1 MMSHPV
7 YLIDDDE
14 AVRKALALLLDT
26 VGIKVKTFDGPE
38 ALLRQ
43 IKKLEPGCLVMDIRM
58 PMITGLKLQEKLVAD
73 GIVWPTIIISGHGDI
88 DACRKAFR
96 NGAIDF
102 LSKPIDEQ
110 DLIDAIQKGL
120 SALEQDIQLQ
130 NERRE
135 LITLI
140 SQLTSR
146 EKEVLAMVV
155 DGHTSSQIAGAL
167 ELSPRTVES
176 HRAAIGH
183 KLGTIAV
190 AEQAK
195 LWLEARKT
203 T

>member
-1 MMSHPV
+1 MSYPV

-14 AVRKALALLLDT
+14 AVRKALALLLET
-26 VGIKVKTFDGPE
+26 VGINVKTFDGPE

-43 IKKLEPGCLVMDIRM
+43 IKQLAPGCLVMDIRM
-58 PMITGLKLQEKLVAD
+58 PMITGLKLQENLVAD
-73 GIVWPTIIISGHGDI
+73 GFTWPTIIISGHGDI
-88 DACRKAFR
+88 EACRKAFR

-102 LSKPIDEQ
+102 LSKPIDEH

-120 SALEQDIQLQ
+120 SALDKQIRQQ
-130 NERRE
+130 NEKRE
-135 LITLI
+135 VVTLV

-146 EKEVLAMVV
+146 EKEVLAMVA

-176 HRAAIGH
+176 HRAAIGQ
-183 KLGTIAV
+183 KLGTTAV

-195 LWLEARKT
+195 LWVEAKKPT
-203 T
+203 